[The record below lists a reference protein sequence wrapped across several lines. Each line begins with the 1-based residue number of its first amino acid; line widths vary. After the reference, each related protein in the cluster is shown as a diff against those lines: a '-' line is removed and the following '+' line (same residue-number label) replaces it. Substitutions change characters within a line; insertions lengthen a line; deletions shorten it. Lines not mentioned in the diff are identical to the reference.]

1 MVSTADKSV
10 DAVLLREENTVPYL
24 ISRAGLIS
32 SSEQWC
38 YAYLEMK
45 KKTKSY
51 QLYAR
56 LAPLNKHINI

>member
-45 KKTKSY
+45 KKQSPTSY
-51 QLYAR
+51 MLVW
-56 LAPLNKHINI
+56 HH